1 MNIKTLLNKKG
12 WTGRE
17 LGIIELTNMCVLF
30 KQSLSGVADPKPLV
44 EPGQFQ
50 KMLNSIT
57 DSYHGKIYNGY
68 ISIHEWLKLHYNI
81 RLAHEQ
87 QAQLRFRD
95 LSSIITQAMMA
106 EDVYQFEAQLP
117 VIMTQKQFDDEKV
130 KGRKLWLQGDD
141 SDPGRGDSLHA
152 MVCRAVDYYAEQLI
166 KEPSKPNPLKP
177 IRKKYVAEAI
187 TSPLIRARYNEAKD
201 NGYWL
206 LEDGTG
212 RRSDQMTDEEWEAAI
227 TTPKMRDMLT
237 QIDLEGKLPSVPYGL
252 SSVDVAEARMRDRAS
267 FMYSGMTTAEAEAAQ
282 KKKDLEDG
290 LGSLTTW
297 HLYEEFP
304 EDLSKW
310 DVITDLITVWSIYS
324 EAFETMNP
332 DPEKYME
339 DLKDF
344 YAEFREIILLMLK
357 DIDEKWYGGKAGLV
371 DLPLEQWDSVCFDW
385 TEIYERDLYGFRAET
400 DRTEL
405 LFDGNQKA
413 IFNGVAILQE
423 GEFNTRHIDER
434 GYYQQPAISHS
445 FSSKSLESFFPE
457 AERFAYN
464 LESVESSRESLL
476 DSYYYLKAFNI
487 AIDMIAER
495 FDVPEVE
502 VFKADLGSIEAKIE
516 AINELVPLLYMM
528 IQDTMCYYDEQLK
541 QKKLQVLR
549 DIFTPIDWKSIEIPA
564 EDIAQAESLMEGFR
578 AFEKDTDL
586 SDILFWRKPAEEGG
600 EEADLNE

>member
-44 EPGQFQ
+44 EQGQFQ

-81 RLAHEQ
+81 RMAHEQ

-95 LSSIITQAMMA
+95 LSSIITEVMMA
-106 EDVYQFEAQLP
+106 EDVYRFEAQLP
-117 VIMTQKQFDDEKV
+117 VIMTQKQYNDEKA
-130 KGRKLWLQGDD
+130 KGRKQWLQGDD
-141 SDPGRGDSLHA
+141 GDPGRGDSLHA

-212 RRSDQMTDEEWEAAI
+212 RRSDQMTDEEWQAAI
-227 TTPKMRDMLT
+227 TIPKMT
-237 QIDLEGKLPSVPYGL
+237 
-252 SSVDVAEARMRDRAS
+252 EARMRDRAS
-267 FMYSGMTTAEAEAAQ
+267 FMYSGMTTSEAEDAQ

-297 HLYEEFP
+297 HIYEEFP

-310 DVITDLITVWSIYS
+310 DVITDLFTVWRIYS
-324 EAFETMNP
+324 EAFEIMNP

-371 DLPLEQWDSVCFDW
+371 DLPLEQWDTVCFDW
-385 TEIYERDLYGFRAET
+385 TEIYERDLYGFQAET

-405 LFDGNQKA
+405 LFDKNQKA
-413 IFNGVAILQE
+413 IFNGIAILQE

-434 GYYQQPAISHS
+434 GYYQQPDISHS
-445 FSSKSLESFFPE
+445 SFSESLESFFPE
-457 AERFAYN
+457 SERFAYN

-502 VFKADLGSIEAKIE
+502 VFKTDLGRIEAQIE

-528 IQDTMCYYDEQLK
+528 IQNTMCYYDEQIK
-541 QKKLQVLR
+541 KKKLQVLR
-549 DIFTPIDWKSIEIPA
+549 DIFTPIDWRSIEIPA

-586 SDILFWRKPAEEGG
+586 SDILFWRKPAEKGG
-600 EEADLNE
+600 EEADLDA

>member
-44 EPGQFQ
+44 EQGQFQ

-81 RLAHEQ
+81 RMAHEQ

-95 LSSIITQAMMA
+95 LSSIITEAMMA
-106 EDVYQFEAQLP
+106 EDVYRFEAQLP
-117 VIMTQKQFDDEKV
+117 VIMTQKQYNDEKA
-130 KGRKLWLQGDD
+130 KGRKQWLQGDD
-141 SDPGRGDSLHA
+141 GDPGRGDSLHA

-212 RRSDQMTDEEWEAAI
+212 RRSDQMTDEEWQAAI
-227 TTPKMRDMLT
+227 TIPKMT
-237 QIDLEGKLPSVPYGL
+237 
-252 SSVDVAEARMRDRAS
+252 EARMRDRAS
-267 FMYSGMTTAEAEAAQ
+267 FMYSGMTTSEAEDAQ

-290 LGSLTTW
+290 LGSPTTW
-297 HLYEEFP
+297 HIYEEFP

-310 DVITDLITVWSIYS
+310 DVITDLSTVRSIYS
-324 EAFETMNP
+324 EAFEIMNP

-371 DLPLEQWDSVCFDW
+371 DLPLEQWDTVCFDW
-385 TEIYERDLYGFRAET
+385 TEIYERDLYGFQAET
-400 DRTEL
+400 DRTEF
-405 LFDGNQKA
+405 LFDKNQKA
-413 IFNGVAILQE
+413 IFNGIAILQE

-434 GYYQQPAISHS
+434 GYYQQPDISHS
-445 FSSKSLESFFPE
+445 SFSESLESFFPE
-457 AERFAYN
+457 SERFAYN

-502 VFKADLGSIEAKIE
+502 VFKTDLGRIEAQIE
-516 AINELVPLLYMM
+516 AINELVPLLYMK
-528 IQDTMCYYDEQLK
+528 IQNTMCYYDEQIK
-541 QKKLQVLR
+541 KKKLQVLR
-549 DIFTPIDWKSIEIPA
+549 DIFTPIDWRSIEIPA

-586 SDILFWRKPAEEGG
+586 SLSDILFWRKPAEKGG
-600 EEADLNE
+600 EEADLDA